1 MAPAKIPTSCRFSDP
16 SPVLHPARPITLW
29 MTGLAVVMV
38 QNPVPSCGIVDYRDP
53 E

>member
-1 MAPAKIPTSCRFSDP
+1 MAPARIPTSCRFSDP
-16 SPVLHPARPITLW
+16 SPVLHPARHITLW